1 MEFRNVVFK
10 NTVQYIV
17 SLLNIAESLNLK
29 LSDST
34 LFHRDLLHSV
44 SEIVSLDSRF
54 GDYLHLNE
62 SIKTVWS
69 DPEIKNALK
78 AKSEINIIETGT

>member
-17 SLLNIAESLNLK
+17 SLLNIAESLSLK
-29 LSDST
+29 LSEST

-44 SEIVSLDSRF
+44 SEINSLGSRL